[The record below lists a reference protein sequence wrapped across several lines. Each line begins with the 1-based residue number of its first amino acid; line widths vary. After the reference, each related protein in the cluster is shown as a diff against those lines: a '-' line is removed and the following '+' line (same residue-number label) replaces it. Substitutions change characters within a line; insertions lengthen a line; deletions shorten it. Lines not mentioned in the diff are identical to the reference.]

1 MSICSFFLCLSSHID
16 NSLLGEEWSYLT
28 LICILHCAKHSAWQK
43 GVPCYL
49 NQCTIN
55 LLSFSISVS
64 PYRCTKQIA
73 RSVSDPLC
81 KLNSVG
87 SRGWV
92 GVRSAGDLW
101 TRGIMP
107 VKYKSGEETGMG
119 QESILR
125 PVQISHLWKKKGEEA
140 GWRKGCLSLQCRSN
154 NFDNDWGLP
163 KNVTSAQELR
173 RCWKCQQLDR
183 VCQLIAHFVAE

>member
-1 MSICSFFLCLSSHID
+1 MLRKAICSFSLCLSSHLD
-16 NSLLGEEWSYLT
+16 NSLLGEQWSYLT
-28 LICILHCAKHSAWQK
+28 LICVPHCAEHSAWQK

-55 LLSFSISVS
+55 LLFFSISAS

-73 RSVSDPLC
+73 RSVSDPVY

-87 SRGWV
+87 SRCWD

-107 VKYKSGEETGMG
+107 VKDRSGEETGMG
-119 QESILR
+119 RESILR
-125 PVQISHLWKKKGEEA
+125 WVQSSHLWKGKGEEA
-140 GWRKGCLSLQCRSN
+140 GLGRGCLSL
-154 NFDNDWGLP
+154 
-163 KNVTSAQELR
+163 
-173 RCWKCQQLDR
+173 
-183 VCQLIAHFVAE
+183 